1 MKKLIWREVYSLIK
15 TTFVEFMGEKSS
27 FHGAAIAYYT
37 IVALVPILF
46 IGIELFGSFVGQE
59 TMVKIIS
66 ELLSEKIGIKDIS
79 GITVFLNQID
89 FTNGNIVLRLIGVT
103 ALVISSTA
111 LLSAL
116 KHSLNEFFDIDVQ
129 YKGRKKI
136 IKATLQAKLTSL
148 ILLAFFGILIIV
160 TYFAQTIILSA
171 GSQLFNHS
179 NAFQWFLS
187 MFVQHGLAI
196 GTSTLMF
203 AGVFKYLHDAEV
215 KWKLAWAGGFVTA
228 VLLYLGQMLI
238 KYYLVHMFFAKNGG
252 VAGTM
257 LIILAWMFYTSQI
270 IFFGAKFTAVY
281 ARMIGIPITPKK

>member
-1 MKKLIWREVYSLIK
+1 MKKLTWSEIYLLIK
-15 TTFVEFMGEKSS
+15 TTFIEFFAEKSS

-66 ELLSEKIGIKDIS
+66 GLLSEKIGIKDIS

-89 FTNGNIVLRLIGVT
+89 FTNGNIILRLIGVT
-103 ALVISSTA
+103 ALIISSTA

-116 KHSLNEFFDIDVQ
+116 KHSLNEFFDIDIQ

-136 IKATLQAKLTSL
+136 IKATLRAKLTSL
-148 ILLAFFGILIIV
+148 ILLAFFGVLIIV
-160 TYFAQTIILSA
+160 TYFAQTILLSL
-171 GSQLFNHS
+171 GSHLFNNS
-179 NAFQWFLS
+179 NGFQWFLS
-187 MFVQHGLAI
+187 MVVQYGLAI

-203 AGVFKYLHDAEV
+203 AGVFKFLHDAEV